1 MTTIQDAADPTTKLK
16 ITVVSDFICPW
27 CYVGLEVIDR
37 VWQKY
42 DFELDWAPYFLD
54 PTIPPEG
61 RVRAPT
67 TTPDTPKS
75 DLEKRA
81 ESEGIELRRGRTFTP
96 HTHLA
101 LQASEYAREHG
112 DPRTVLEYHRALFKA
127 HFTDHENLMEPD
139 VLVRAATEVGL
150 DGDDLRA
157 ALSEGQYKQAVDE
170 GIDHSYAIGV
180 SGIPTFILNDQY
192 AVVGA
197 QTYEVFERVMAELGA
212 QTREDAAASGNADSD
227 DTDEG
232 ER

>member
-1 MTTIQDAADPTTKLK
+1 MTTIHDVADPTTKLK

-37 VWQKY
+37 LWQKY

-54 PTIPPEG
+54 PSIPPEG

-81 ESEGIELRRGRTFTP
+81 DSEGIELRRGRTFTP

-101 LQASEYAREHG
+101 LQASEWVRDQG
-112 DPRTVLEYHRALFKA
+112 DARTVLEFHRALFRR
-127 HFTDHENLMEPD
+127 HFTEHENLMEPD
-139 VLVRAATEVGL
+139 VLASAATEMGL

-157 ALSEGQYKQAVDE
+157 ALSEGRYKAQVDE
-170 GIDHSYAIGV
+170 GIEHSYAIGV
-180 SGIPTFILNDQY
+180 TGIPTFILNDQY

-197 QTYEVFERVMAELGA
+197 QTYDVFERVMAELGV
-212 QTREDAAASGNADSD
+212 QPRDEAS
-227 DTDEG
+227 
-232 ER
+232 

>member
-37 VWQKY
+37 LWQKY
-42 DFELDWAPYFLD
+42 DFELDWAPFFLD
-54 PTIPPEG
+54 PSIPPEG

-67 TTPDTPKS
+67 TTADTPKS

-81 ESEGIELRRGRTFTP
+81 DSEGIEIRRGRTFTP

-101 LQASEYAREHG
+101 LQASEWAHHQG
-112 DPRTVLEYHRALFKA
+112 DARTVLDYHRALFKA

-139 VLVRAATEVGL
+139 VLARAATEVGL

-157 ALSEGQYKQAVDE
+157 ALAEGRYRQAVDE
-170 GIDHSYAIGV
+170 GIEHSYAIGV

-197 QTYEVFERVMAELGA
+197 QTYEVFERVMAEMGVEP
-212 QTREDAAASGNADSD
+212 REA
-227 DTDEG
+227 
-232 ER
+232 

>member
-37 VWQKY
+37 LWQKY
-42 DFELDWAPYFLD
+42 DFTLDWAPYFLD

-101 LQASEYAREHG
+101 LQASEFAREHG
-112 DPRTVLEYHRALFKA
+112 DARTVLEYHRALFKA

-139 VLVRAATEVGL
+139 VLVRAANEVGL
-150 DGDDLRA
+150 DGEDLRA
-157 ALSEGQYKQAVDE
+157 ALAEGQYKQAVDE

-212 QTREDAAASGNADSD
+212 QTREGAANDAV
-227 DTDEG
+227 EG
-232 ER
+232 EQ

>member
-37 VWQKY
+37 LWQKY
-42 DFELDWAPYFLD
+42 DFDLDWAPYFLD

-61 RVRAPT
+61 RERAPT
-67 TTPDTPKS
+67 TTADTPKS

-81 ESEGIELRRGRTFTP
+81 ESEGIEIRRGRTFTP

-101 LQASEYAREHG
+101 LQASEWARDQG
-112 DPRTVLEYHRALFKA
+112 DARTVLDYHRALFHL
-127 HFTDHENLMEPD
+127 HFSAHENLTEPD
-139 VLVRAATEVGL
+139 VLAGAATAMGL
-150 DGDDLRA
+150 DGDDLSA
-157 ALSEGQYKQAVDE
+157 ALAEERYKQRVDE
-170 GIDHSYAIGV
+170 GIEHSYAIGV

-197 QTYEVFERVMAELGA
+197 QTYDVFERVMAEMGVEP
-212 QTREDAAASGNADSD
+212 REGTED
-227 DTDEG
+227 
-232 ER
+232 

>member
-1 MTTIQDAADPTTKLK
+1 MTTIQNAADPTTKLK

-37 VWQKY
+37 LWQKY

-54 PTIPPEG
+54 PSIPPEG

-67 TTPDTPKS
+67 TTADTPKS

-81 ESEGIELRRGRTFTP
+81 DAEGIEIRRGRTFTP

-101 LQASEYAREHG
+101 LQASEWAHNQG
-112 DPRTVLEYHRALFKA
+112 DARTVLDYHRALFKA

-139 VLVRAATEVGL
+139 VLARAATSVGL

-157 ALSEGQYKQAVDE
+157 ALAEGRYKQAVDE
-170 GIDHSYAIGV
+170 GIEHSYAIGV

-197 QTYEVFERVMAELGA
+197 QTYEVFERVMAEMGVEP
-212 QTREDAAASGNADSD
+212 REIIP
-227 DTDEG
+227 
-232 ER
+232 